1 MERLTK
7 RRAGLFL
14 ILFLALVTF
23 FGYQLFDKQVIETG
37 GVVDNSTTYITKTR
51 VKAARGDILDTNGNV
66 LIGNRASY
74 NLVINHYVLQNSENP
89 NESLYRLVQMCQS
102 LGIEYVDHLPVT
114 REKPFTYTL
123 DQQNSTWR
131 GYFQQFLSNRGS
143 LDSDIS
149 APLLIETL
157 RESYG
162 IPAEWTDEEARL
174 VLGLRYELTL
184 RNFVNLST
192 FVLIT
197 DARNED
203 ISYILELNIPGL
215 SVESSTVREYYTTYA
230 AHILGYVGA
239 MSPAQW
245 EERKDLGV
253 YSMDAEIGQSGFE
266 QAFEEYLRGTDG
278 WRYDEVTPDGTVVRS
293 WYDPM
298 PQAGNHVEVTID
310 ISLQAIAEEQLARRI
325 LELQS
330 QEDPTADGKDVQSG
344 AVVVMNVKTG
354 EVLACASYPTYDLTT
369 FRQNFAELNTD
380 PTKPMYN
387 RALSA
392 AFPPG
397 STYKMSM
404 VVTAINAG
412 NINMTDTIEDLG
424 VFNKYEGFS
433 PKCLRYTNS
442 GTTHGHITAAEALCV
457 SCNYFFYELGDRLPI
472 ATVDATAA
480 ALGLGEYTGIELDEN
495 KGWRSNPETKAHFQ
509 SGSDAQWYQADKIHN
524 AIGQGE
530 NRFTPMQL
538 CVYVSTLANR
548 GTRMQATFLN
558 RVVSTDYRSLVL
570 DNQPE
575 IANVLEISED
585 AYQAY
590 TEGMRMV
597 TSAEGGTAYWV
608 FYGYPIAV
616 AGKTGTAQTGISGQ
630 SDNGAFVCY
639 APFDDP
645 EIAIAVYGERAGSGK
660 GMSYVAKSIM
670 DTYFSVGEVSE
681 VATYE
686 NKFS

>member
-1 MERLTK
+1 MEQVTK
-7 RRAGLFL
+7 RRGGLFL
-14 ILFLALVTF
+14 TLFLALVIF

-37 GVVDNSTTYITKTR
+37 GVVDNATTYVTKTR

-89 NESLYRLVQMCQS
+89 NESLHRLVEMCLS
-102 LGIEYVDHLPVT
+102 LGIDYVDHLPVT

-131 GYFQQFLSNRGS
+131 GYFQQFLTNRGN

-162 IPAEWTDEEARL
+162 IPENWTDEEARL

-184 RNFVNLST
+184 RNFTTLST
-192 FVLIT
+192 FVLIS
-197 DARNED
+197 DAKDED
-203 ISYILELNIPGL
+203 LSYILELNIPGL
-215 SVESSTVREYYTTYA
+215 KVESSTVREYYTTYG

-245 EERKDLGV
+245 EERKDLGI
-253 YSMDAEIGQSGFE
+253 YSMDGEIGQSGFE
-266 QAFEEYLRGTDG
+266 QAFEEDLRGTDG

-298 PQAGNHVEVTID
+298 PKAGNHVETTID
-310 ISLQAIAEEQLARRI
+310 INLQAIAEEQLARRI
-325 LELQS
+325 LELKAK
-330 QEDPTADGKDVQSG
+330 EDPNADGRDVQGG
-344 AVVVMNVKTG
+344 AVVVMDVKTG
-354 EVLACASYPTYDLTT
+354 AVLACASYPTYDLAT
-369 FRQNFAELNTD
+369 FRENFATLSED

-392 AFPPG
+392 AYPPG

-404 VVTAINAG
+404 VVAAMNAG
-412 NINMTDTIEDLG
+412 ALNMLQTIEDKG
-424 VFNKYEGFS
+424 VFDKYEGFA
-433 PKCLRYTNS
+433 PKCLRYSNS

-457 SCNYFFYELGDRLPI
+457 SCNYFFYDLGDRLPI
-472 ATVDATAA
+472 ATVDETAK
-480 ALGLGEYTGIELDEN
+480 ALGLGEYTGIELSEN

-538 CVYVSTLANR
+538 CVYVATLANK
-548 GTRMQATFLN
+548 GTRMKATFLN
-558 RVVSTDYRSLVL
+558 RVVSTDYRSLVR
-570 DNQPE
+570 DNKPE
-575 IANVLEISED
+575 IANVLEVCND
-585 AYQAY
+585 AYMSY

-608 FYGYPIAV
+608 FFGYPISV
-616 AGKTGTAQTGISGQ
+616 AGKTGTAQTGIKGQ

-645 EIAIAVYGERAGSGK
+645 QIAIAVYGERAGSGK
-660 GMSYVAKSIM
+660 GMASVAKSIM

-681 VATYE
+681 VVTNE
-686 NKFS
+686 NKMS